1 MLATSLGKDLNG
13 LCLLSY
19 ILHIAYCI
27 LYTNTRGNCLMW
39 NNNQLSQ
46 SLGIKYPIIQAGMAG
61 GITTPDLVAAVSSGG
76 GLGSIGAGYMSAE
89 KLRETIQEVKI
100 LTDQPF
106 SVNLFTPEVV
116 QVDQN
121 EIAQANEWLS
131 RFRDELN
138 INETPSVAKITDENF
153 KQQVEVIIEENVPIC
168 SFTFGIPDRDIIKKL
183 KEKGIIIIGTA
194 TTVDEAIANE
204 LAGMDLIVVQGSEAG
219 GHRGSF
225 LNNETLPM
233 IGTMALVPQVVDHV
247 GIPVIA
253 AGGISDGRG
262 IIASLGLGA
271 EGVQL
276 GTAFLT
282 SEESGSPQV
291 AKLAI
296 LNAQETDTVL
306 TTTFSGK
313 PARGLLNDF
322 IKEMSQY
329 EGKVPSYPVQN
340 SLTQPIRAKAS
351 KLDRPEYMS
360 LWCGQNLRTSK
371 EISAK
376 QMVLDM
382 VTQVEA
388 IINKL
393 SKS

>member
-1 MLATSLGKDLNG
+1 
-13 LCLLSY
+13 
-19 ILHIAYCI
+19 
-27 LYTNTRGNCLMW
+27 MW

-61 GITTPDLVAAVSSGG
+61 GITTPDLVASVSNSG
-76 GLGSIGAGYMSAE
+76 GLGSIGAGYMNVE
-89 KLRETIQEVKI
+89 KLRETIQEVKK

-106 SVNLFTPEVV
+106 SVNLFTPEFV
-116 QVDQN
+116 QVEQN
-121 EIAQANEWLS
+121 EIDQANDWLS
-131 RFRDELN
+131 RYRYELN
-138 INETPSVAKITDENF
+138 INEAPPVEKVTDENF

-204 LAGMDLIVVQGSEAG
+204 SAGMDAIVAQGSEAG

-225 LNNETLPM
+225 LNKEAVPM
-233 IGTMALVPQVVDHV
+233 IGTMALVPQVVDYV
-247 GIPVIA
+247 SIPVIA

-262 IIASLGLGA
+262 IVASLGLGA
-271 EGVQL
+271 KGVQL

-282 SEESGSPQV
+282 SEENGSPQV

-296 LNAQETDTVL
+296 LNAQETDTVV

-322 IKEMSQY
+322 IKEMRQY

-340 SLTQPIRAKAS
+340 SLTQPIRAKAA
-351 KLDRPEYMS
+351 KLNRPEYMS
-360 LWCGQNLRTSK
+360 LWCGQNLRSSK
-371 EISAK
+371 ENSAN
-376 QMVLDM
+376 QMVIDL
-382 VTQVEA
+382 VTQVEDV
-388 IINKL
+388 INKL
-393 SKS
+393 FQS